1 VQGRE
6 GGARVQERGEALD
19 ALAREVV
26 LGEVDVLEGAEG
38 AEQRGERVELRAA
51 VCVKELT

>member
-1 VQGRE
+1 
-6 GGARVQERGEALD
+6 VQEHGEALD
-19 ALAREVV
+19 AVAREVV

-51 VCVKELT
+51 VCVKKLT